1 MRRSS
6 DMPQGHAGPSRRRI
20 SSSEGWLGTP
30 FTARWGLRTL
40 FLGTRGVLWD
50 HHHCPQAGRQLSC
63 IPRGTHAWDAA
74 PQQPPGG
81 SLLPGMAQVGMCL
94 AGQRLS
100 KNVGVQAG
108 ALRGTEMEQGR
119 NYFPEVTPLPPGGPL
134 CPLPLITTSPV
145 LNIQCWQLPRG
156 RHHLP
161 ATTSSYLCAPRELPP
176 CATGPNEQLWWEPEH
191 QTRPRGDLLH
201 LESAARVLCPQPNP
215 TSHQYPRAG
224 WHHPP
229 HRAGSTILVPSEP
242 SNKKLG
248 CRQHSELPAS
258 SS

>member
-1 MRRSS
+1 
-6 DMPQGHAGPSRRRI
+6 MPHSQQDGDSEPCSWAQGVSC
-20 SSSEGWLGTP
+20 GTTTTVP
-30 FTARWGLRTL
+30 R
-40 FLGTRGVLWD
+40 
-50 HHHCPQAGRQLSC
+50 QAGSC
-63 IPRGTHAWDAA
+63 PGIPRGTHAWDAA
-74 PQQPPGG
+74 PQQPPGK

-94 AGQRLS
+94 AGQQLS

-224 WHHPP
+224 WHRPP